1 MTVRH
6 NVNVLDIDIER
17 YVLGELPEDRAK
29 ALEQI
34 LDLDAETRAR
44 VEAIKA
50 DNRAI
55 LEAYPPHLM
64 AVQIGAR
71 AEEATAKRAAA
82 RRRVMI
88 PAISAV
94 IATTA
99 AVLVVVILPYGP
111 PSESMNS
118 GHDVLEV
125 TRIKGPTEPTLYVFR
140 QGEKGEVAL
149 NEETAVSAGDVIQLK
164 YAAKGQKYGIIFS
177 VDGRGAVTLHY
188 PASKGESAKIE
199 PRGVHAL
206 QYSYELDD
214 APRFERFFFVTAE
227 KPFDVSDV
235 LEKGEA
241 LGASPAGK
249 LALSS
254 DLSVTDFL
262 LKKK

>member
-1 MTVRH
+1 MTVKH
-6 NVNVLDIDIER
+6 NVLDIDIER
-17 YVLGELPEDRAK
+17 YVLGELSEDRAK
-29 ALEQI
+29 AIERI
-34 LDLDAETRAR
+34 LDVDAETRAR

-111 PSESMNS
+111 PTESMNS
-118 GHDVLEV
+118 GHDVLEE
-125 TRIKGPTEPTLYVFR
+125 TRPKGSTEPTLYVFR
-140 QGEKGEVAL
+140 QRGKGDVLL
-149 NEETAVSAGDVIQLK
+149 NEKTAVSSAGDVIQLK
-164 YAAKGQKYGIIFS
+164 YAAKGEKYGIIFS

-214 APRFERFFFVTAE
+214 APRFERFFFVTSE